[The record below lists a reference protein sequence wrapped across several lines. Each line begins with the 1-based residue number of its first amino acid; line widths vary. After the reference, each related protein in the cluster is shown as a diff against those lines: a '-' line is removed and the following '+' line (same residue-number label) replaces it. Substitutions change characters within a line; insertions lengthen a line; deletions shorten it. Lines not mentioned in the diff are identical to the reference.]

1 MPFNDIDTN
10 NELTKLGQQIAAM
23 GQQLNVMSGQL
34 TTALVQQGEL
44 RGEMAGMRRDL
55 DRIHAERRGGDVV
68 QSPILGGWNTFLLM
82 LLAALVVSGIMV
94 AVYFGGRSGL

>member
-10 NELTKLGQQIAAM
+10 SELTKLGQQIAAM

-55 DRIHAERRGGDVV
+55 DRIHAERNQQAPV
-68 QSPILGGWNTFLLM
+68 LGGWNTLLLM

-94 AVYFGGRSGL
+94 VVYFGGRSGL